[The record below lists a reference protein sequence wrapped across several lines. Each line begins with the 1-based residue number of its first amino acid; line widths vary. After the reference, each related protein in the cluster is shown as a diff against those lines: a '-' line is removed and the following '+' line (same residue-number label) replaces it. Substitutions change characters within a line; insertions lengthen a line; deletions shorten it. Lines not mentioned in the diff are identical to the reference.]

1 MPVSTHVT
9 TTFTS
14 GELSPKLKGRADLTQ
29 YHHGAETLDNFIP
42 LVQGGLI
49 RRPGTRFVASVYD
62 QSMYTRMIPF
72 EHSADQSYMLEVGD
86 RYIRVFRDR
95 QLLLTDGELT
105 SAGSDSKDGAGVVKI
120 TVTGDPN
127 ADETIELIS
136 TDGTAVTYTAK
147 SATSASAN
155 EFIRTGTDTEVA
167 TGLKTCI
174 EHASGHAG
182 KITVSQALGVLTL
195 TQAQKGGSGN
205 TTVTEGLANVAV
217 LGNDGTTA
225 NKFTGGYHNY
235 VLLSPLASPGA
246 AVLTFTGTPSVDDTI
261 RLKSS
266 EIAATATI
274 TFTDVPNLNETIAII
289 STDGT
294 NKTYTAKNITAQSS
308 REFERG
314 ATGSPTVT
322 QIAAGLKSCIEHDSG
337 HAGKITVTQAAGVLT
352 LTQATSGT
360 AGNTTITESLTNV
373 TKTNFTGGAAQ
384 TSVTYTAKSTET
396 LGSNQFA
403 VASGVVATIAESLKD
418 CIEHSSGHNGKI
430 IATRTAGVLVL
441 QQATHGVEGNTT
453 LNSGLDNCTVTT
465 SVDQTNTQFVG
476 GNADTAVPFVESEL
490 RQIKYA
496 QSADILF
503 LCHKNHNPL
512 QVNRTA
518 DTTWTTSKFNFARGP
533 WEDTN
538 TTNVKLKWE
547 EQEPGDGT
555 GVGSTVTIKSYE
567 NDEATTYP
575 LFSTTDAPTAPPSG
589 IGLNRGRLIRAKFS
603 TNWGSLRITEVT
615 SDHEVSAIIKEDIK
629 GTGSSGDLT
638 TDWRLGAWSNTTG
651 WPEVPLFHQARF
663 WIGGRTNAPQT
674 LWGSVTN
681 DFSNF
686 QPSDKTGAVAD
697 SDGMSLSISDDRV
710 NSIRS
715 LISTSKGMILFTEG
729 GEWVLSSRS
738 TSAAITPT
746 SIQLLRQSTYGV
758 TDRARP
764 IQAGIAGL
772 FIQRAGR
779 KLREMSF
786 SYDAD
791 QYIAPDMN
799 LLAEHVFD
807 GTVVETAYQQEPG
820 SILWFITEN
829 ETELIGFTYQREQGV
844 TAWHRHPMDTLSGG
858 NKAKIQS
865 IAVIPDTPH
874 DLLWMV
880 VKRTINSVVTRNI
893 EYMSDRFDKSI
904 DSDAAFYVDAGI
916 VKIDASSTFTAVAG
930 LDHLEG
936 ETVSVFAD
944 NVEQAQK
951 TVSSGAI
958 TMATAANRAHV
969 GLPIT
974 SVMKTMP
981 LVFQT
986 DRDPRGI
993 LSRHFKTFIELFESY
1008 DFKIK
1013 QNDEDLETVDVSNLV
1028 ATEPADG
1035 LAEINIPSG
1044 SDRQPTITISTDS
1057 PSPLTILSMIH
1068 EIQTGGI

>member
-1 MPVSTHVT
+1 
-9 TTFTS
+9 
-14 GELSPKLKGRADLTQ
+14 
-29 YHHGAETLDNFIP
+29 
-42 LVQGGLI
+42 
-49 RRPGTRFVASVYD
+49 
-62 QSMYTRMIPF
+62 
-72 EHSADQSYMLEVGD
+72 
-86 RYIRVFRDR
+86 
-95 QLLLTDGELT
+95 
-105 SAGSDSKDGAGVVKI
+105 
-120 TVTGDPN
+120 
-127 ADETIELIS
+127 
-136 TDGTAVTYTAK
+136 
-147 SATSASAN
+147 
-155 EFIRTGTDTEVA
+155 
-167 TGLKTCI
+167 
-174 EHASGHAG
+174 
-182 KITVSQALGVLTL
+182 
-195 TQAQKGGSGN
+195 
-205 TTVTEGLANVAV
+205 
-217 LGNDGTTA
+217 
-225 NKFTGGYHNY
+225 
-235 VLLSPLASPGA
+235 
-246 AVLTFTGTPSVDDTI
+246 
-261 RLKSS
+261 
-266 EIAATATI
+266 
-274 TFTDVPNLNETIAII
+274 
-289 STDGT
+289 
-294 NKTYTAKNITAQSS
+294 
-308 REFERG
+308 
-314 ATGSPTVT
+314 
-322 QIAAGLKSCIEHDSG
+322 LKSCIEHDSG

-352 LTQATSGT
+352 LTQATSGNAGNT
-360 AGNTTITESLTNV
+360 IITSDLTNITNTNFGGGLGPNAAAATATITVAGTPSADETIALISTDTTSRTYTARSTTDAANNRFDRTGTVTEVATALKTCIEHASGHNGKITVTQAAGVLTLTQDTSGFAGNTTITEGLTNV
-373 TKTNFTGGAAQ
+373 TALGGDGATSDEFTGGDNA
-384 TSVTYTAKSTET
+384 SSITYTAKSAISAAANEFDRDISAT
-396 LGSNQFA
+396 A
-403 VASGVVATIAESLKD
+403 VASSLKT
-418 CIEHSSGHNGKI
+418 CIEHASGHHGKI
-430 IATRTAGVLVL
+430 IATQTAEVLVL
-441 QQATHGVEGNTT
+441 QQTTHGVEGNTAIT
-453 LNSGLDNCTVTT
+453 DALSNCTVTT
-465 SVDQTNTQFVG
+465 STDQTNTKFVG
-476 GNADTAVPFVESEL
+476 GSDDITVPFVESEL

-503 LCHKNHNPL
+503 LCHQYHNPL

-518 DTTWTTSKFNFARGP
+518 DTTWTTSKFNSVRGP

-567 NDEATTYP
+567 NDAATTYP

-603 TNWGSLRITEVT
+603 TNWGSLRITEVIST
-615 SDHEVSAIIKEDIK
+615 SQVSAIIKEAID
-629 GTGSSGDLT
+629 GSSGDLT
-638 TDWRLGAWSNTTG
+638 KDWRLGAWSNTTG

-663 WIGGRTNAPQT
+663 WLGGRTNAPQT

-686 QPSDKTGAVAD
+686 QPSDKTGSVAD

-764 IQAGIAGL
+764 IQAGIAAL

-779 KLREMSF
+779 KLREISF

-791 QYIAPDMN
+791 QFIAPDMN

-844 TAWHRHPMDTLSGG
+844 TAWHRHPMDTLRGG

-893 EYMSDRFDKSI
+893 EYMSDRFDKII

-916 VKIDASSTFTAVAG
+916 VKIDASSAFTEVAG

-951 TVSSGAI
+951 TVGSLDDGKI
-958 TMATAANRAHV
+958 GINMDTAANRAHV

-1044 SDRQPTITISTDS
+1044 SDRQPTITISTES